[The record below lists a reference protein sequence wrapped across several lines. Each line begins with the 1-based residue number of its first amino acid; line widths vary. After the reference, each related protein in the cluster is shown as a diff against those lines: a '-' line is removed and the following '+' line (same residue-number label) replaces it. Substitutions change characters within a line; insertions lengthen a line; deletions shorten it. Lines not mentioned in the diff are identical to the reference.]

1 MSLKISLITFCL
13 IFFILPVNA
22 ATLSDALRQTYQ
34 NNLELKAE
42 RKNLEVQKEVL
53 NISKSDFFPTLTL
66 TGTKSIEDTN
76 KLTNQNG
83 TDASIT
89 NTNPMTSSIKLEQ
102 TLLDGSER
110 GTKYEKSKLGLN
122 LSEAQLIKKEQDV
135 FMKAIEAYTGL
146 ILAYEKLSINEEN
159 VNLLQRQ
166 FEIDNARLS
175 RAQITATDLA
185 QSQSSLSGAQAGYI
199 GAQNY
204 IVTSK
209 LAYENIIGPISSN
222 EKLKKIYNSEVTL
235 PSSLVDAKKIS
246 EQKSP
251 DLIIAEIEYGQ
262 SELDVKIARSD
273 LSPTA
278 KLSLERSYTD
288 DLSAT
293 YDEREKDVLQ
303 ATVSWPFQFGG
314 KNKSNINKNLQVKG
328 MKKLLLENAF
338 RNNTQGVTAA
348 WSTLESS
355 KSLLRAV
362 QSQVKAAEIA
372 NEGISFEY
380 ESGLNRSTF
389 DVLQSRS
396 NLINAKINL
405 AEAERNYLLAQYRL
419 LKSAGLLNSEY
430 LKLR

>member
-1 MSLKISLITFCL
+1 MKKISLITFCL
-13 IFFILPVNA
+13 IVFILPVNA

-122 LSEAQLIKKEQDV
+122 LSEAKLIKKEQEV
-135 FMKAIEAYTGL
+135 FLKAIETYTGL
-146 ILAYEKLSINEEN
+146 ILAYEKLNINKEN

-166 FEIDNARLS
+166 FELDNARLN
-175 RAQITATDLA
+175 RGQITASDLA
-185 QSQSSLSGAQAGYI
+185 QSQSSLAGAQARYI
-199 GAQNY
+199 EAQNN

-209 LAYENIIGPISSN
+209 LNYENVIGIITAEENLIKIYKTELTIPSN
-222 EKLKKIYNSEVTL
+222 LNEAKEMSLKK
-235 PSSLVDAKKIS
+235 
-246 EQKSP
+246 SP
-251 DLIIAEIEYGQ
+251 ELIIAEIEYGQ

-278 KLSLERSYTD
+278 KISLERTYTD

-314 KNKSNINKNLQVKG
+314 KNKSIVNKNLEAKG
-328 MKKLLLENAF
+328 MKRLLLENAQK
-338 RNNTQGVTAA
+338 NNTQSVTSA
-348 WSTLESS
+348 WSTLQSS
-355 KSLLRAV
+355 RSFLQAV
-362 QSQVKAAEIA
+362 QSQVKASEIA
-372 NEGISFEY
+372 TEGISFEY
-380 ESGLNRSTF
+380 ENGSGRSTF

-396 NLINAKINL
+396 NLISAKINL
-405 AEAERNYLLAQYRL
+405 AEAERSYLLSQYRV
-419 LKSAGLLNSEY
+419 LKSVGLLNSDY
-430 LKLR
+430 LNLK

>member
-1 MSLKISLITFCL
+1 MKNFFLIASLLFLSVTS
-13 IFFILPVNA
+13 VAA
-22 ATLSDALRQTYQ
+22 ATLSDALKTTFQ
-34 NNLELKAE
+34 NNLELQAE

-66 TGTKSIEDTN
+66 SGTKSFEDTN
-76 KLTNQNG
+76 KLTNQDG

-146 ILAYEKLSINEEN
+146 ILAYEKLNINEEN

-199 GAQNY
+199 GAQNS
-204 IVTSK
+204 IITSK
-209 LAYENIIGPISSN
+209 LAYENIIGPINSN
-222 EKLKKIYNSEVTL
+222 EKLKKIYNSEVPL

-338 RNNTQGVTAA
+338 RNNTQGVTVA

-372 NEGISFEY
+372 NEGITFEY

>member
-1 MSLKISLITFCL
+1 MKKISLIIFCL
-13 IFFILPVNA
+13 ITFILPVNA
-22 ATLSDALRQTYQ
+22 ATLSDALKQTYQ

-66 TGTKSIEDTN
+66 SSTKSFEETN
-76 KLTNQNG
+76 KLTNQDG
-83 TDASIT
+83 TDASIKDT
-89 NTNPMTSSIKLEQ
+89 DTMTSSVKLEQ
-102 TLLDGSER
+102 TLLDGNSR
-110 GTKYEKSKLGLN
+110 DSAYEKSKLGLN
-122 LSEAQLIKKEQDV
+122 LSKAKLIKKEQEI
-135 FMKAIEAYTGL
+135 FLKAIEAYTGL

-185 QSQSSLSGAQAGYI
+185 QSQSSLAAAQAGYI
-199 GAQNY
+199 GAQNS

-209 LAYENIIGPISSN
+209 LLYENIIGPIN
-222 EKLKKIYNSEVTL
+222 NDEKLKKIYNADVSI
-235 PSSLVDAKKIS
+235 PPSLVEAKKTS

-251 DLIIAEIEYGQ
+251 ELIIADIEYGQ

-278 KLSLERSYTD
+278 KLSLERTYVD

-314 KNKSNINKNLQVKG
+314 KNRSNVSKNLQVKG
-328 MKKLLLENAF
+328 MKKLLLENAY
-338 RNNTQGVTAA
+338 RNNTQSVTAA

-355 KSLLRAV
+355 KSFLRAV

-419 LKSAGLLNSEY
+419 IKSVGLLNSEY

>member
-1 MSLKISLITFCL
+1 MNKISLITFCVIVL
-13 IFFILPVNA
+13 ILPVNA
-22 ATLSDALRQTYQ
+22 ATLSDALKQTYQ

-66 TGTKSIEDTN
+66 SGTKSFEDTN
-76 KLTNQNG
+76 KLTNQDG

-89 NTNPMTSSIKLEQ
+89 NTNPMTSSVKLEQ

-209 LAYENIIGPISSN
+209 LAYENIIGPINSN
-222 EKLKKIYNSEVTL
+222 EKLKKIYNSEVPL
-235 PSSLVDAKKIS
+235 PPSLVDAKKIS

-314 KNKSNINKNLQVKG
+314 KNKSNINKNLKVKG

>member
-1 MSLKISLITFCL
+1 MKKISLITFCL
-13 IFFILPVNA
+13 IVFTLPVSA
-22 ATLSDALRQTYQ
+22 VTLNDALKQTYE

-66 TGTKSIEDTN
+66 TGTKSFEDTN

-89 NTNPMTSSIKLEQ
+89 NTNPMTSSVKLEQ
-102 TLLDGSER
+102 TLLDGSGR
-110 GTKYEKSKLGLN
+110 DTKYEKSKLGLN
-122 LSEAQLIKKEQDV
+122 LSEAQLIKKEQEV
-135 FMKAIEAYTGL
+135 FLKAIEAYTAL
-146 ILAYEKLSINEEN
+146 ILAYEKLNINQEN
-159 VNLLQRQ
+159 VDLLQRQ

-185 QSQSSLSGAQAGYI
+185 QSQSSLAGAQAGFI
-199 GAQNY
+199 GAQNS

-209 LAYENIIGPISSN
+209 LAYENIIGPININ
-222 EKLKKIYNSEVTL
+222 EKLKKIYNADVL
-235 PSSLVDAKKIS
+235 IPSSLAEAKKTS

-251 DLIIAEIEYGQ
+251 ELIIADIEYGQ

-278 KLSLERSYTD
+278 KLSLERTYVD

-314 KNKSNINKNLQVKG
+314 KNKSNVNKNLQVKG
-328 MKKLLLENAF
+328 MKKLLLENAY
-338 RNNTQGVTAA
+338 RNNTQSVTAA

-355 KSLLRAV
+355 KSFLRAV
-362 QSQVKAAEIA
+362 QAQVKAAEIA

-419 LKSAGLLNSEY
+419 IKSVGLLNSEY

>member
-1 MSLKISLITFCL
+1 MKKISLITFCL
-13 IFFILPVNA
+13 IAFILPVNA

-209 LAYENIIGPISSN
+209 LAYENIIGPIKSN
-222 EKLKKIYNSEVTL
+222 EKLKKIYNSEVPL

-251 DLIIAEIEYGQ
+251 NLIIAEIEYGQ

-372 NEGISFEY
+372 NEGITFEY

>member
-1 MSLKISLITFCL
+1 MKKISLITFCL
-13 IFFILPVNA
+13 IAFILPLNA

-66 TGTKSIEDTN
+66 SGTKSFEDTN
-76 KLTNQNG
+76 KLTNQDG

-209 LAYENIIGPISSN
+209 LAYENIIGPINSN
-222 EKLKKIYNSEVTL
+222 EKLKKIYNSEVPL
-235 PSSLVDAKKIS
+235 PPSLVDAKKIS

-362 QSQVKAAEIA
+362 QLQVKAAEIA
-372 NEGISFEY
+372 NEGITFEY

-419 LKSAGLLNSEY
+419 IKSVGLLNSEY

>member
-1 MSLKISLITFCL
+1 MKKISLIIFCL
-13 IFFILPVNA
+13 IVFTLPVSA
-22 ATLSDALRQTYQ
+22 VTLNDALKQTYE

-66 TGTKSIEDTN
+66 TGTKSFEDTN

-89 NTNPMTSSIKLEQ
+89 NTNPMTSSVKLEQ
-102 TLLDGSER
+102 TLLDGSGR
-110 GTKYEKSKLGLN
+110 DTKYEKSKLGLN
-122 LSEAQLIKKEQDV
+122 LSEAQLIKKEQEV
-135 FMKAIEAYTGL
+135 FLKAIEAYTAL
-146 ILAYEKLSINEEN
+146 ILAYEKLNINQEN
-159 VNLLQRQ
+159 VDLLQRQ

-185 QSQSSLSGAQAGYI
+185 QSQSSLAGAQAGYI
-199 GAQNY
+199 GAQNS
-204 IVTSK
+204 IITSK
-209 LAYENIIGPISSN
+209 LAYENIIGPINSN
-222 EKLKKIYNSEVTL
+222 EKLKKIYNADVL
-235 PSSLVDAKKIS
+235 IPSSLAEAKKTS

-251 DLIIAEIEYGQ
+251 ELIIADIEYGQ

-278 KLSLERSYTD
+278 KLSLERTYVD

-314 KNKSNINKNLQVKG
+314 KNKSNVNKNLQVKG
-328 MKKLLLENAF
+328 MKKLLLENAY
-338 RNNTQGVTAA
+338 RNNTQSVTAA

-355 KSLLRAV
+355 KSFLRAV
-362 QSQVKAAEIA
+362 QAQVKAAEIA

-419 LKSAGLLNSEY
+419 IKSVGLLNSEY

>member
-1 MSLKISLITFCL
+1 MKKISLITFCL
-13 IFFILPVNA
+13 IVFILPVNA

-209 LAYENIIGPISSN
+209 LAYENIIGPINSN
-222 EKLKKIYNSEVTL
+222 EKLKKIYNSEVPL

-251 DLIIAEIEYGQ
+251 NLIIAEIEYGQ

-419 LKSAGLLNSEY
+419 LKSVGLLNSEY

>member
-1 MSLKISLITFCL
+1 MKNFFLICL
-13 IFFILPVNA
+13 LLLLSVTSVAA
-22 ATLSDALRQTYQ
+22 ATLSDALKTTFQ
-34 NNLELKAE
+34 NNLELQAE

-66 TGTKSIEDTN
+66 SGTKSFEDTN
-76 KLTNQNG
+76 KLTNQDG

-146 ILAYEKLSINEEN
+146 ILAYEKLNINEEN

-199 GAQNY
+199 GAQNS
-204 IVTSK
+204 IITSK
-209 LAYENIIGPISSN
+209 LAYENIIGPINSN
-222 EKLKKIYNSEVTL
+222 EKLKKIYNSEVPL

-293 YDEREKDVLQ
+293 YDEREKDILQ
-303 ATVSWPFQFGG
+303 ATVSWPYQFGG

-338 RNNTQGVTAA
+338 RNNTQGVTVA

-372 NEGISFEY
+372 NEGITFEY

>member
-1 MSLKISLITFCL
+1 MKIITLITFCL
-13 IFFILPVNA
+13 IAFVLPVNA
-22 ATLSDALRQTYQ
+22 ATLSDALKQTFQ

-66 TGTKSIEDTN
+66 SGTKSFEETN
-76 KLTNQNG
+76 KLTNQDG

-89 NTNPMTSSIKLEQ
+89 NTNPMTSSVKLEQ

-222 EKLKKIYNSEVTL
+222 EKLKKIYNSEVPL

-251 DLIIAEIEYGQ
+251 NLIIAEIEYGQ

>member
-1 MSLKISLITFCL
+1 MKKISLITFCL
-13 IFFILPVNA
+13 IVFTLPVSA
-22 ATLSDALRQTYQ
+22 VTLNDALKQTYE

-53 NISKSDFFPTLTL
+53 NISKSEFFPTLTL
-66 TGTKSIEDTN
+66 TGTKSFEDTS

-89 NTNPMTSSIKLEQ
+89 NTNPMTSSVKLEQ
-102 TLLDGSER
+102 TLLDGSGR
-110 GTKYEKSKLGLN
+110 DTKYEKSKLGLN
-122 LSEAQLIKKEQDV
+122 LSEAQLIKKEQEV
-135 FMKAIEAYTGL
+135 FLKAIEAYTAL
-146 ILAYEKLSINEEN
+146 ILAYEKLNINQEN
-159 VNLLQRQ
+159 VDLLQRQ

-185 QSQSSLSGAQAGYI
+185 QSQSSLAGAQAGFI
-199 GAQNY
+199 GAQNS

-209 LAYENIIGPISSN
+209 LAYENIIGPININ
-222 EKLKKIYNSEVTL
+222 EKLKKIYNADVSI
-235 PSSLVDAKKIS
+235 PSSLAKAKKTS

-251 DLIIAEIEYGQ
+251 ELIIADIEYGQ

-278 KLSLERSYTD
+278 KLSLERTYVD

-314 KNKSNINKNLQVKG
+314 KNKSNVNKNLQVKG
-328 MKKLLLENAF
+328 MKKLLLENAY
-338 RNNTQGVTAA
+338 RNNTQSVTAA

-355 KSLLRAV
+355 KSFLRAV
-362 QSQVKAAEIA
+362 QAQVKAAEIA

-419 LKSAGLLNSEY
+419 IKSVGLLNSEY

>member
-1 MSLKISLITFCL
+1 MKKISLITFCL
-13 IFFILPVNA
+13 IAFILPVNA

-199 GAQNY
+199 GAQNN

-209 LAYENIIGPISSN
+209 LAYENIIGPIVSN
-222 EKLKKIYNSEVTL
+222 EKLKKIYNSEVPL

-251 DLIIAEIEYGQ
+251 NLIIAEIEYGQ

-419 LKSAGLLNSEY
+419 IKSVGLLNSEY

>member
-1 MSLKISLITFCL
+1 MKKISLVTFCL
-13 IFFILPVNA
+13 IAFILPVNA

-199 GAQNY
+199 GAQNS
-204 IVTSK
+204 IITSK
-209 LAYENIIGPISSN
+209 LAYENIIGPINSN
-222 EKLKKIYNSEVTL
+222 EKLKKIYNSEV
-235 PSSLVDAKKIS
+235 PIPPSLVDAKKIS

>member
-1 MSLKISLITFCL
+1 MKKISLITFCL
-13 IFFILPVNA
+13 IAFILPVNA

-66 TGTKSIEDTN
+66 SGTKSFEDTN
-76 KLTNQNG
+76 KLTNQDG

-89 NTNPMTSSIKLEQ
+89 NTNPMTSSVKLEQ

-209 LAYENIIGPISSN
+209 LAYENIIGPINSN
-222 EKLKKIYNSEVTL
+222 EKLKKIYNSEVPL
-235 PSSLVDAKKIS
+235 PPSLVDAKKIS

-251 DLIIAEIEYGQ
+251 NLIIAEIEYGQ

-372 NEGISFEY
+372 NKGISFEY

>member
-1 MSLKISLITFCL
+1 MKNSFLIASFLLFSVTS
-13 IFFILPVNA
+13 VAA
-22 ATLSDALRQTYQ
+22 ATLSDALKITFQ
-34 NNLELKAE
+34 NNLELQAE

-66 TGTKSIEDTN
+66 SGTKSFEDTS
-76 KLTNQNG
+76 KLTNQDG

-146 ILAYEKLSINEEN
+146 ILAYEKLNINEEN

-199 GAQNY
+199 RAQNS
-204 IVTSK
+204 IITSK
-209 LAYENIIGPISSN
+209 LAYENIIGPINSN
-222 EKLKKIYNSEVTL
+222 EKLIKIYNSEVPL
-235 PSSLVDAKKIS
+235 PLSLVDAKKIS

-251 DLIIAEIEYGQ
+251 SLIIAEIEYGQ

-338 RNNTQGVTAA
+338 RNNTQEVTAA

-362 QSQVKAAEIA
+362 QLQVKAAEIA
-372 NEGISFEY
+372 NEGITFEY

-430 LKLR
+430 LKLK